1 MIHEVSSRY
10 RKRPKR
16 SRRSSAHGPEIL
28 SLGKMAPKY
37 RSANSDHE
45 LESEEEQERKIFL
58 NEDKMEFSI
67 KTGSKL
73 ESVKEEDEARDGGWT
88 GPSYYERK

>member
-45 LESEEEQERKIFL
+45 LESEEE
-58 NEDKMEFSI
+58 
-67 KTGSKL
+67 
-73 ESVKEEDEARDGGWT
+73 ESEH
-88 GPSYYERK
+88 